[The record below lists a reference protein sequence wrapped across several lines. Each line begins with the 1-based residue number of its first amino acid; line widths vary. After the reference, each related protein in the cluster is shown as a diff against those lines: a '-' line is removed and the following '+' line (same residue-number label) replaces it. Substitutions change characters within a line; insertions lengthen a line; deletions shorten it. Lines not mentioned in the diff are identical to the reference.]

1 MATLTKIFT
10 GMDKGPER
18 INDNLN
24 ALNADAEKALQGAH
38 WTDWTHNGVVIQ
50 NGFNEGSGSGQINWR
65 KLIDMNGTVL
75 ATQIHG
81 AITKPAYKG
90 EDTAFAQI
98 GGVGVPS
105 RDHTD
110 LNFTQNNGSA
120 TGVVHVN
127 MSVKDGD
134 VVLHAVGHPYGQYL
148 DGWTEFN
155 ILY

>member
-1 MATLTKIFT
+1 MADLTKIFT

-24 ALNADAEKALQGAH
+24 ALNADAEKALRGAR
-38 WTDWTHNGVVIQ
+38 WTDWTHNGVVVQ

-65 KLIDMNGTVL
+65 KLIDMNGVVL
-75 ATQIHG
+75 MTQIHG
-81 AITKPAYKG
+81 SITKPAYKG
-90 EDTAFAQI
+90 DDTAFAQV
-98 GGVGVPS
+98 GGVDVPS

-110 LNFTQNNGSA
+110 LSFTQNNGSA

-134 VVLHAVGHPYGQYL
+134 VVLHAVGHPFGQYL